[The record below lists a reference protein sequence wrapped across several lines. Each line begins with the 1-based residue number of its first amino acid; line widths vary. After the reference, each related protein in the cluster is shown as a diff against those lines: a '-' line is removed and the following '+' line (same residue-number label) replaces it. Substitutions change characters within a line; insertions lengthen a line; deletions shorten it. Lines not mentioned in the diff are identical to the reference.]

1 MVFEGGKRKIV
12 ALTGLAIL
20 GVIAWYALDT
30 QKIRAVTLVVLAGF
44 ALRIL
49 LTAGRSPRQE
59 QEQVEQEEVLRKG

>member
-12 ALTGLAIL
+12 ALAGLAVL

-30 QKIRAVTLVVLAGF
+30 QKVRAVTLVLLGGF

-49 LTAGRSPRQE
+49 LTAGRSPQKE
-59 QEQVEQEEVLRKG
+59 QDHPE